1 MQETEKAGASPKPVS
16 RVFLGL
22 GLWAT
27 IVVMF
32 ATQFVW
38 VGSLAWSDAF
48 LHAGLFW
55 GLWVVFM
62 PLVVWCSFRFPLERT
77 RLRYNLA
84 AHVIACALIVSSSQF
99 VFRTF
104 DLRPP
109 PPSRSDSPREEP
121 GDRGEDGE
129 RERPSRSRPNGFMGL
144 RAGLDILI
152 FWSLVSVCQAIVHF
166 RKSEQRERRAAE
178 LQTRLTRSQL
188 QSLRMQ
194 INPHFLFNTLNA
206 ISTLVHINPKAADEM
221 ITDLSELLRSSL
233 DSADE
238 QEIPLGRE
246 LDFIRRYAGIEQKRF
261 GDRLRVV
268 EKVPAELESAL
279 VPALI
284 LQPLVENA
292 IRHGIEPRMNAGIV
306 IITAIQAPDGLH
318 LTVTDNG
325 QGPNPEAKPGAGERR
340 GIGLANTQARLKE
353 LYGENHSFKFG
364 PGPDG
369 GCEVHIRLPL
379 DRTHGNPD
387 SKGAPKS

>member
-1 MQETEKAGASPKPVS
+1 MS
-16 RVFLGL
+16 RVILGF

-38 VGSLAWSDAF
+38 LGALAWSDAF

-55 GLWVVFM
+55 ALWVVFT

-77 RLRYNLA
+77 RLAQNLS
-84 AHVIACALIVSSSQF
+84 AHVIACVLVVLSSQF

-109 PPSRSDSPREEP
+109 PPSRSDSSREDREEETDHQ
-121 GDRGEDGE
+121 DRKQ
-129 RERPSRSRPNGFMGL
+129 RPPNGFLGL
-144 RAGLDILI
+144 RAGLDILVY
-152 FWSLVSVCQAIVHF
+152 WSLVSACQAIVHF

-178 LQTRLTRSQL
+178 LQARLTRSQL

-206 ISTLVHINPKAADEM
+206 ISTLVHLNPTAADEM
-221 ITDLSELLRSSL
+221 ITDLSELLRKSL

-238 QEIPLGRE
+238 QEIPLARE

-268 EKVPAELESAL
+268 ENVPSELEGAL

-292 IRHGIEPRMNAGIV
+292 IRHGIEPRKDAGV
-306 IITAIQAPDGLH
+306 VTITAAQAADGLH
-318 LTVTDNG
+318 LTVADNG
-325 QGPNPEAKPGAGERR
+325 RGAKYEALKPREGERR
-340 GIGLANTQARLKE
+340 GIGLANTQARLRE
-353 LYGENHSFKFG
+353 LYGEDHSFKFG
-364 PGPDG
+364 PGPNG
-369 GCEVHIRLPL
+369 GCEVHIRLPYRL
-379 DRTHGNPD
+379 AGVGAD
-387 SKGAPKS
+387 SKGIAAA